1 MSKRKKKKL
10 KDLFTMVGG
19 FVLLN
24 LLLIFLGGKHS
35 KSFLEKYPNQP
46 FKAALIS
53 LAFTSAIF
61 AFVFFIWIP
70 FKEWFKKTWS
80 L

>member
-10 KDLFTMVGG
+10 KD
-19 FVLLN
+19 VLTVVVEFILMN
-24 LLLIFLGGKHS
+24 LLLIFLGGRHS
-35 KSFLEKYPNQP
+35 KSLLERYPNQP
-46 FKAALIS
+46 FKAVLIS
-53 LAFTSAIF
+53 LAITSAIF
-61 AFVFFIWIP
+61 AFVFFIGIP